1 MRFRFGDCVLD
12 PTRREL
18 TRGGET
24 VHVEP
29 QVFDLLVH
37 LVGNRDPCDQ
47 QAGNTDRRLGRR
59 IVSESTL
66 SSQINAARRG
76 TAACSLRPEWQATEL
91 NAHEQMRVNSS
102 GLRWGYAVTG
112 RASAAEFRAAP
123 VRRADCCR

>member
-1 MRFRFGDCVLD
+1 MRFLFGDCVLD

-47 QAGNTDRRLGRR
+47 QAGNTDRRLGRAYRLR
-59 IVSESTL
+59 IDP
-66 SSQINAARRG
+66 QQPNQCG
-76 TAACSLRPEWQATEL
+76 ATR
-91 NAHEQMRVNSS
+91 HGGMF
-102 GLRWGYAVTG
+102 
-112 RASAAEFRAAP
+112 ASPGMASDRTERS
-123 VRRADCCR
+123 